1 MYIIPALDMDGEK
14 PVIPMKRKVK
24 IQHNSAVYFL
34 FTLKNRKTPK
44 EKFKIMDRWRPD
56 TANKWEMP
64 ISRKSDFI
72 VLLSLDFSPSNM
84 PVAKEA

>member
-24 IQHNSAVYFL
+24 IQHSNAVYFL

-44 EKFKIMDRWRPD
+44 EKFKIMDR
-56 TANKWEMP
+56 
-64 ISRKSDFI
+64 
-72 VLLSLDFSPSNM
+72 
-84 PVAKEA
+84 